1 MCCFPN
7 WLVREQSKTI
17 RLKVGGKLLITEDH
31 IPNIVFIFSSPRLK
45 QNQMMPSI
53 FYCHVLSFRYQSND
67 TPFFVNFKTTVL

>member
-17 RLKVGGKLLITEDH
+17 RLKVGVKLLITEDH

-45 QNQMMPSI
+45 QKPNDAI
-53 FYCHVLSFRYQSND
+53 HILLSCALFQVSEY
-67 TPFFVNFKTTVL
+67 